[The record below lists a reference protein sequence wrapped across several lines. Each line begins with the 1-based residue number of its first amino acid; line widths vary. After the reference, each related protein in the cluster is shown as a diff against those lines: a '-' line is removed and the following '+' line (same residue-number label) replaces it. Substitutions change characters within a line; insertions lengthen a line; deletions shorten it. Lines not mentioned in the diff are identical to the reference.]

1 MEMSSSGGFAQW
13 AYGIGRLHH
22 ARHGRTDI
30 RRGSSV
36 RSDGIVLTMSL
47 CSANDISPICSI
59 PTKKYYNEAPT
70 HQSLHK
76 DEPNPRTLQN
86 IGRTLAVPLPCDQ
99 AYRELTPEISHRD

>member
-47 CSANDISPICSI
+47 CLANDISVICSI
-59 PTKKYYNEAPT
+59 RTKKYYNEAPT
-70 HQSLHK
+70 HLSLHK
-76 DEPNPRTLQN
+76 HAPIPPDVQTV
-86 IGRTLAVPLPCDQ
+86 GRTLAMPGRVGL
-99 AYRELTPEISHRD
+99 